1 MSLSSYKVSTDITV
15 NAYETTKKEPKSQ
28 RRERSDEF
36 AAETC
41 HLLKIHVRLR
51 HTMNV
56 ESSRRPPLPTPG
68 STPSPALDG
77 GDKLTSLSAKNPNTH
92 QSDTRTHVAVV
103 SCHAAPKYG
112 VARGFIH
119 SGP

>member
-1 MSLSSYKVSTDITV
+1 MPSPE
-15 NAYETTKKEPKSQ
+15 NPCAAAAYYECGIIP
-28 RRERSDEF
+28 
-36 AAETC
+36 AA
-41 HLLKIHVRLR
+41 
-51 HTMNV
+51 
-56 ESSRRPPLPTPG
+56 PLPTPG